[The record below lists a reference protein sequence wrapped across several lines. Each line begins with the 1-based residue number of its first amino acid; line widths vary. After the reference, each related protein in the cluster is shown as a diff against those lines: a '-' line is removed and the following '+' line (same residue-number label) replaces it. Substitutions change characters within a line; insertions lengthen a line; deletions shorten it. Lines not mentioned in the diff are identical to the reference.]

1 MAATSAISAYGAKVN
16 WNTTDVAEVISITG
30 PGESTD
36 SLDVSNMDS
45 DNEFKEFIA
54 GLHDGGEVSFEANFK
69 SSDSTG
75 QIALHTDMQAGTSR
89 TCQITLPD
97 SLGNISGTAIC
108 TRFEFSFP
116 VDGPARISATIK
128 YTGKPTLTIS

>member
-1 MAATSAISAYGAKVN
+1 MTSAISAFGAQVN
-16 WNTTDVAEVISITG
+16 WNSVDIAEVISISG
-30 PGESTD
+30 PSENTD
-36 SLDVSNMDS
+36 SYDVTSHDS
-45 DNEFKEFIA
+45 SNEFREFIA

-69 SSDSTG
+69 SSDTTG
-75 QIALHTDMQAGTSR
+75 QIALHTDFQGGTSR

-108 TRFEFSFP
+108 TKFEFSFP
-116 VDGPARISATIK
+116 VDGPARISCTIK